1 MFSFIRDSKQRVAN
15 PLMKKKPL
23 FISNMKVLHMDS
35 LLSERPT
42 QAGVDL
48 SSHIQRRTGEA
59 LSKELQNII
68 LEELQE
74 TAKSYQH
81 IYTQSVYTYRDV
93 LKKI

>member
-1 MFSFIRDSKQRVAN
+1 MFSFIRDPKQRVAN
-15 PLMKKKPL
+15 PFMKKKVCPL

-48 SSHIQRRTGEA
+48 SSHIQRRRGEA

-68 LEELQE
+68 LKELQE
-74 TAKSYQH
+74 TGKSYQH
-81 IYTQSVYTYRDV
+81 IYTHNQSIPTEMF
-93 LKKI
+93 